1 MVRIGP
7 RDFTDDAWVEKLAK
21 AGGMDSTEFRTHF
34 AKFA

>member
-1 MVRIGP
+1 MVRIGSK
-7 RDFTDDAWVEKLAK
+7 DFTDDVWVEKLAK